1 MNPRV
6 EEQITGI
13 EYNRV
18 MHRIRNTTDQNEK
31 IQLESV
37 ARWLSGKLDS
47 YRRMNDTRV
56 QTNEKEDSTRGVSNM
71 RSMRWQNNESR

>member
-1 MNPRV
+1 MNPRI

-13 EYNRV
+13 EYARV
-18 MHRIRNTTDQNEK
+18 MSRIRNSTDQNEK

-37 ARWLSGKLDS
+37 ARWLRGKLDS
-47 YRRMNDTRV
+47 YRRVNDARV

-71 RSMRWQNNESR
+71 RFMRWKDNSSR

>member
-1 MNPRV
+1 MNSRI

-18 MHRIRNTTDQNEK
+18 MHRIRNTKDQNEK

-37 ARWLSGKLDS
+37 ARWLRGKLDS
-47 YRRMNDTRV
+47 YRRMNGSGIQDAQKADNTG
-56 QTNEKEDSTRGVSNM
+56 KASTAM
-71 RSMRWQNNESR
+71 RPVRKADNQR